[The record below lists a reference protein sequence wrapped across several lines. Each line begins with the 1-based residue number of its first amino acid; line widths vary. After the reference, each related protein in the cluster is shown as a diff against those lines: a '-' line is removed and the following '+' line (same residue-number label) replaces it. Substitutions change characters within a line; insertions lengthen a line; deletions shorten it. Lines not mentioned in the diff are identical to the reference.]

1 MLSFVAL
8 PVYVLV
14 VVAVLSLFPKWTQS
28 IPPLH
33 PEVCDAIRALRYT
46 EPTGIAPPKMIR
58 RVVII
63 GAGMGGLTAALR
75 LAQQGLSVRIIEAR
89 PEAGGLASS
98 FEKDGFVF
106 DAGPYILLDR
116 PGLEWAFRSLGLEL
130 ARHVTL
136 RRIEDVYEV
145 LSSQGTTV
153 HFYADGKRTA
163 AGIDAEWPGSGKRY
177 ERFVADMK
185 DAHERLSPLLH
196 VSHPGPASLFRN
208 RAFTRIPF
216 LLRSLGSI
224 LARANLPRPVVE
236 AIAIWTQIAGQQ
248 INEAPSPL
256 AFVPALIHSVGPF
269 YPVEGI
275 GSIPRVLTRV
285 AARAGVEFQ
294 YGTKVRSI
302 VSEQG
307 RVRGVET
314 DRDEFVRADAIVSNY
329 SGIGTYLEM
338 LNDTPA
344 TARKNLNKLP
354 LQSPG
359 ACAYLAVRGE
369 IKGPYLRFKLPGNGE
384 LCRVLVRPTVVVPE
398 LEKWLGPFAS
408 LSPMRHEV
416 AEGLSVAEQRDYL
429 DLLLAESWWQGGS
442 RGLASLRR
450 ASRQNGAHNAISTER
465 YESRDDR
472 RIHAR
477 RTVWP

>member
-1 MLSFVAL
+1 
-8 PVYVLV
+8 
-14 VVAVLSLFPKWTQS
+14 
-28 IPPLH
+28 
-33 PEVCDAIRALRYT
+33 
-46 EPTGIAPPKMIR
+46 MIR

-75 LAQQGLSVRIIEAR
+75 LVQQGLTVRIIEAR
-89 PEAGGLASS
+89 QQAGGLASA

-116 PGLEWAFRSLGLEL
+116 PGLEWAFHSLGLEL
-130 ARHVTL
+130 SEYVTL
-136 RRIEDVYEV
+136 RRIDDVYEV
-145 LSSQGTTV
+145 QSSPGTRV

-163 AGIDAEWPGSGKRY
+163 AGIDADWPGSGKHY

-185 DAHERLSPLLH
+185 DAHARLSPLLH

-216 LLRSLGSI
+216 LLRSLGTI
-224 LARANLPRPVVE
+224 LARSNLPQPVVE

-248 INEAPSPL
+248 IDAAPSPL

-275 GSIPRVLTRV
+275 GSIPGALARL
-285 AARAGVEFQ
+285 AAKAGVEFQ
-294 YGTKVRSI
+294 FGTTVRSI

-314 DRDEFVRADAIVSNY
+314 DQDEFVQADAIVSNY
-329 SGIGTYLEM
+329 NGIGTYLEM

-344 TARKNLNKLP
+344 PARQNLNKLP

-359 ACAYLAVRGE
+359 ACAYLAVRGD
-369 IKGPYLRFKLPGNGE
+369 ISAPYLRFQLPGNGE
-384 LCRVLVRPTVVVPE
+384 LCRLFVTPTVVAPE
-398 LEKWLGPFAS
+398 LEKNGWAPARLI
-408 LSPMRHEV
+408 SPMRYEV
-416 AEGLSVAEQRDYL
+416 AEGLSIAEQQDYL
-429 DLLLAESWWQGGS
+429 DRLLAERWWQEDLDEFRVLATRVPAEWGAQYNLYRNSMNPVMTAGFMRAGRLAHKS
-442 RGLASLRR
+442 PYARGLYLAGS
-450 ASRQNGAHNAISTER
+450 STHPGQWVSFCAISGILAA
-465 YESRDDR
+465 DDL
-472 RIHAR
+472 IHDMN
-477 RTVWP
+477 

>member
-1 MLSFVAL
+1 
-8 PVYVLV
+8 
-14 VVAVLSLFPKWTQS
+14 
-28 IPPLH
+28 
-33 PEVCDAIRALRYT
+33 
-46 EPTGIAPPKMIR
+46 MIR

-75 LAQQGLSVRIIEAR
+75 LAQQGLTVRIIEAR
-89 PEAGGLASS
+89 QQAGGLASA

-116 PGLEWAFRSLGLEL
+116 PGLEWAFHSLGLEL
-130 ARHVTL
+130 AEHVTL

-145 LSSQGTTV
+145 QSSPGTRV

-163 AGIDAEWPGSGKRY
+163 AGIDADWPGSGKQY

-185 DAHERLSPLLH
+185 DAHARLSPLLH

-216 LLRSLGSI
+216 LLRSLGAI
-224 LARANLPRPVVE
+224 LARANLPQPVVE
-236 AIAIWTQIAGQQ
+236 AIAIWTQIAGQR
-248 INEAPSPL
+248 IGEAPSPL

-275 GSIPRVLTRV
+275 GSIPRALTRV
-285 AARAGVEFQ
+285 AAKAGVEFQ
-294 YGTKVRSI
+294 FGTSVRSI

-314 DRDEFVRADAIVSNY
+314 DQDEFVQADAIVSNY
-329 SGIGTYLEM
+329 NGIGTYLEM

-344 TARKNLNKLP
+344 PARQNLNKLP

-359 ACAYLAVRGE
+359 ACAYLAVRGD
-369 IKGPYLRFKLPGNGE
+369 ISAPYLRFQLPGNGE
-384 LCRVLVRPTVVVPE
+384 LCRLFVTPTVVAPE
-398 LEKWLGPFAS
+398 LEKNGWAPARLI
-408 LSPMRHEV
+408 SPMRYEV
-416 AEGLSVAEQRDYL
+416 AEGLSIAEQQAYL
-429 DLLLAESWWQGGS
+429 DRLLAECWWQEGLDEFRVLATRVPAEWGAQYNLYRNS
-442 RGLASLRR
+442 MNPVMTAGFMRAGRLAHKSPYARGLYLAGS
-450 ASRQNGAHNAISTER
+450 STHPGQWVSFCAISGILAAN
-465 YESRDDR
+465 DL
-472 RIHAR
+472 IHDMN
-477 RTVWP
+477 

>member
-1 MLSFVAL
+1 
-8 PVYVLV
+8 
-14 VVAVLSLFPKWTQS
+14 
-28 IPPLH
+28 
-33 PEVCDAIRALRYT
+33 
-46 EPTGIAPPKMIR
+46 MIR

-75 LAQQGLSVRIIEAR
+75 LVQQGLTVRIIEAR
-89 PEAGGLASS
+89 QQAGGLASA

-116 PGLEWAFRSLGLEL
+116 PGLEWAFHSLGLEL
-130 ARHVTL
+130 AEHVTL

-145 LSSQGTTV
+145 QSSPGTRV

-163 AGIDAEWPGSGKRY
+163 AGIDADWPGSGKQY

-185 DAHERLSPLLH
+185 DAHARLSPLLH

-224 LARANLPRPVVE
+224 LARANLPQPVVE
-236 AIAIWTQIAGQQ
+236 AIAIWTQIAGQR
-248 INEAPSPL
+248 IGEAPSPL

-275 GSIPRVLTRV
+275 GSIPRALTRV
-285 AARAGVEFQ
+285 AAKAGVEFQ
-294 YGTKVRSI
+294 FGTSVRSI

-307 RVRGVET
+307 RVRGVVT
-314 DRDEFVRADAIVSNY
+314 HQDEFVQADAIVSNY
-329 SGIGTYLEM
+329 NGIGTYLEM

-344 TARKNLNKLP
+344 PARKTLNKLP

-359 ACAYLAVRGE
+359 ACAYLAIRGA
-369 IKGPYLRFKLPGNGE
+369 INPPYLRFQLPGNGE
-384 LCRVLVRPTVVVPE
+384 LCRLFVTPTVVAPE
-398 LEKWLGPFAS
+398 LEKDGWAPARLI
-408 LSPMRHEV
+408 SPMRYEV
-416 AEGLSVAEQRDYL
+416 AEGLSVAEQQDYL
-429 DLLLAESWWQGGS
+429 DRLLSERWWQEGLDEFRVLAKRVPAEWGAQYNLYRNS
-442 RGLASLRR
+442 MNPVMTAGFMRAGRLAHKSPYARGLYLAGS
-450 ASRQNGAHNAISTER
+450 STHPGQWVSFCAISGILAAN
-465 YESRDDR
+465 DL
-472 RIHAR
+472 IHDMN
-477 RTVWP
+477 

>member
-1 MLSFVAL
+1 
-8 PVYVLV
+8 
-14 VVAVLSLFPKWTQS
+14 
-28 IPPLH
+28 
-33 PEVCDAIRALRYT
+33 
-46 EPTGIAPPKMIR
+46 MIR

-63 GAGMGGLTAALR
+63 GAGMGGLTAAIR
-75 LAQQGLSVRIIEAR
+75 LAQQGLSVRIVEAR
-89 PEAGGLASS
+89 PAAGGLASA

-130 ARHVTL
+130 SEYVTL

-145 LSSQGTTV
+145 GSSEGTRV
-153 HFYADGKRTA
+153 HFYADLKRTA
-163 AGIDAEWPGSGKRY
+163 ASIDAVWPGSGKHY

-196 VSHPGPASLFRN
+196 VSRPGPASLLVN

-224 LARANLPRPVVE
+224 LARAHLPQPVVD
-236 AIAIWTQIAGQQ
+236 AIAIWTQIAGQR
-248 INEAPSPL
+248 IDEAPSPL

-275 GSIPRVLTRV
+275 GSIPQALTQV
-285 AARAGVEFQ
+285 AAKAGVEFQ
-294 YGTKVRSI
+294 YDTRVRSI

-307 RVRGVET
+307 RVLGVET
-314 DRDEFVRADAIVSNY
+314 DQNEFVPADAIVSNY

-338 LNDTPA
+338 LSDTPPP
-344 TARKNLNKLP
+344 ARKNLNKLP

-369 IKGPYLRFKLPGNGE
+369 IVPPYLRFQLPGNGE
-384 LCRVLVRPTVVVPE
+384 LCRLFVRPTVVAPE
-398 LEKWLGPFAS
+398 LEKNGWAPARLI
-408 LSPMRHEV
+408 SPMSHEI
-416 AEGLSVAEQRDYL
+416 AEGLSVAEQQDHLDRLLSERWWQEGLDEFRVLATRVPAEWGSQYNLYRNSMNPVMTAGFMRAGRLAHKSKYARGLYL
-429 DLLLAESWWQGGS
+429 AGSSTHPGQWVSFCAISGIHAANDLL
-442 RGLASLRR
+442 
-450 ASRQNGAHNAISTER
+450 
-465 YESRDDR
+465 DDLN
-472 RIHAR
+472 
-477 RTVWP
+477 